1 MNILKK
7 IHRSAKL
14 RKIKSQRA
22 ELQRKMKALGKK
34 YQATFKKE
42 ARRLRKRG

>member
-14 RKIKSQRA
+14 KSIKRQRA
-22 ELQRKMKALGKK
+22 TLQSKLKALGKK